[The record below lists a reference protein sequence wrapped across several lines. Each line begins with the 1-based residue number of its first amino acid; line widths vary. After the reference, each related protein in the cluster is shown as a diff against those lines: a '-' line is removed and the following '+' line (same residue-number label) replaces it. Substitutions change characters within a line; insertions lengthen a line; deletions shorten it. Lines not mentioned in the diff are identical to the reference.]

1 MTHPRA
7 PAPAACHPRE
17 FRLIRRSITFTLLA
31 ATLALASC
39 GGGSSA
45 PDADRTTGDRP
56 TAASSTAAPGSTAHA
71 AAAAL
76 RAAPTRQRTEAAAPP
91 AAAASPADALDA
103 ANQLMD
109 YAETW
114 FPQFFPEHASTGNTL
129 GYDYRAYSTGIY
141 LGVRDGQVYVLGGIL
156 GSEVIAVGALTDFI
170 TPQSRVLST
179 LCTSPGATQDVY
191 ATPAAAVGRNAGV
204 TLAGCNGAIGT
215 VRWKQTAGPTVTL
228 PADRTQTLSFDPP
241 QAGTYTFQADY
252 TDAAGAKRSR
262 SATLQVAAAAADGAG
277 TGLTVRA
284 SHSVRMGGKVSVRAW
299 PTLAEGD
306 SVKAVTWTQVE
317 GPAVTLDLKTPRV
330 AFFTAP
336 DVARDT
342 LVRLRATL
350 HTTAGRTAS
359 DEVMVLVE
367 RYSQASVTD
376 DMAIWSGEHVPR
388 TYPYVSDGPFASVL
402 RRCSYDPAM
411 NAARPETFCTLST
424 LPFLAQTTD
433 NKLPTVEQVMA
444 RVLVSHDWAGRNFEA
459 FLRAHDERGDFRR
472 MLNSVTT
479 IVVSTDVRP
488 SFYYPVTGTIYLDA
502 DSFWLTPEERDT
514 VNESPDYRSDFG
526 GSLQYR
532 TMWRYVKD
540 GQSIFKFAD
549 PAKRVTRT
557 LDDVHLE
564 VASLLYHELSH
575 ALDWLPPAAYSTLQ
589 SDYEVLPNLYT
600 RYEDKRLTSDVVP
613 RAHPLTSQL
622 MFDLAQ
628 VQYRGDT
635 ATDAQQKLSPAD
647 VAAAFAPDLAN
658 DDYAYTSQFEDI
670 AMTLEEV
677 LMQRR
682 LGIRRDFAVTD
693 IGGDTSATTIVR
705 WGQRGR
711 IGEPALRP
719 RAKAIAQAL
728 VPWFDAAEL
737 DQLPAPIAMRPGES
751 WKDNLQLPAPPRQA
765 RAASAAPTLQDM
777 LQHQYE
783 LKRMRQLRGHGRA
796 LHGPHGLPGQVPAA
810 ASFRR

>member
-1 MTHPRA
+1 M
-7 PAPAACHPRE
+7 
-17 FRLIRRSITFTLLA
+17 IRRSITFTLLA

-45 PDADRTTGDRP
+45 PDASS
-56 TAASSTAAPGSTAHA
+56 AASSSATAQA

-76 RAAPTRQRTEAAAPP
+76 RAAPTRQHAQTAAP
-91 AAAASPADALDA
+91 AANPADALDA

-114 FPQFFPEHASTGNTL
+114 FPNFFPEHASTASAL

-141 LGVRDGQVYVLGGIL
+141 LGVRDGQVYVLGGTF
-156 GSEVIAVGALTDFI
+156 GTEAVAVGALTSFI
-170 TPQSRVLST
+170 TPSPRWVST
-179 LCTSPGATQDVY
+179 LCARPGDTQDV
-191 ATPAAAVGRNAGV
+191 ATTPAAAVGRNAGI

-228 PADRTQTLSFDPP
+228 VADRTQTLSFDPP
-241 QAGTYTFQADY
+241 QAGSYTFQADY

-262 SATLQVAAAAADGAG
+262 TATLQVAAADGAA

-306 SVKAVTWTQVE
+306 SVRAVTWTQIE
-317 GPAVTLDLKTPRV
+317 GPPVTLDLKTSRV

-336 DVARDT
+336 DVPRDT
-342 LVRLRATL
+342 LIRLRATL
-350 HTTAGRTAS
+350 HTTAGRMAS

-367 RYSQASVTD
+367 RYAQAPD
-376 DMAIWSGEHVPR
+376 GDIMAIWSGDHVPR
-388 TYPYVSDGPFASVL
+388 TYAYVNDGPFASVL

-411 NAARPETFCTLST
+411 NVDRPQTICTLAT
-424 LPFLAQTTD
+424 LPFLGQTTD

-459 FLRAHDERGDFRR
+459 FLRTKDERGDFRR

-479 IVVSTDVRP
+479 IVVSADVRP
-488 SFYYPVTGTIYLDA
+488 SFYSPVTGTIYLDA

-526 GSLQYR
+526 SGLQYR
-532 TMWRYVKD
+532 TLWRYVKD

-564 VASLLYHELSH
+564 VAALLYHELSH
-575 ALDWLPPAAYSTLQ
+575 ALDWLPPSAYSSLQ
-589 SDYEVLPNLYT
+589 SSWEVLTNLWP
-600 RYEDKRLTSDVVP
+600 RYEDAQLTSDTVP

-622 MFDLAQ
+622 MRDLAQ
-628 VQYRGDT
+628 VQYRGAT
-635 ATDAQQKLSPAD
+635 ATDAQKKLSPAE
-647 VAAAFAPDLAN
+647 VSAAFAPDLAT
-658 DDYAYTSQFEDI
+658 DDYNYASQFEDI
-670 AMTLEEV
+670 AMTLEEA

-682 LGIRRDFAVTD
+682 LGLLRDFAVAD
-693 IGGDTSATTIVR
+693 PGGSTSATTIVR

-737 DQLPAPIAMRPGES
+737 DQLPAPIALRAGES

-765 RAASAAPTLQDM
+765 RAANAAPTLQEM

-783 LKRMRQLRGHGRA
+783 LKRMRQFRE
-796 LHGPHGLPGQVPAA
+796 HGPRWSRLPAQAAEAAQAAHLAA
-810 ASFRR
+810 ALRR